1 MNHAPYQTNF
11 IDYIIEPKGKHPS
24 NICTLKNQAAKVK
37 LKRCDGMKQHIFPV
51 LLILLD
57 VGAAIVYATEKDW
70 RKTVYW
76 LAAAILNVAV
86 TF

>member
-1 MNHAPYQTNF
+1 
-11 IDYIIEPKGKHPS
+11 
-24 NICTLKNQAAKVK
+24 
-37 LKRCDGMKQHIFPV
+37 MKQYIFPV

-57 VGAAIVYATEKDW
+57 IGAAIVYATEKDW

-76 LAAAILNVAV
+76 LAAAVLNIAV